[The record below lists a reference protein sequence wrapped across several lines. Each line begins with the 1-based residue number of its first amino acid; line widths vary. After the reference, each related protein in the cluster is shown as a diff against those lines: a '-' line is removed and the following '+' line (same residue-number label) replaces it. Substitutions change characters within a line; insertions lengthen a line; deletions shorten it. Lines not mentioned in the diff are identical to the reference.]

1 MTLKKTKYITNSQG
15 KNVRRNYI
23 DLRHNSDAEAFF
35 YIQTQIQ
42 RFIDFVSQFPTV
54 KTVFLKIPLYSIQKY
69 NKYLGNE
76 DYADYRENDFR
87 LTDRIVLCNEY
98 ITEVNDSN
106 GVKSPNF
113 KKDIQNDRKA
123 KGKIGSRSSYDCSL
137 YKDGLHPNPDLA
149 YC

>member
-1 MTLKKTKYITNSQG
+1 MRFLDQYFWLRNNLRRKICKYGHITLYCFLGTCDLTLKKTKYITNSQG

-23 DLRHNSDAEAFF
+23 DLRHNSDAEAFS

-42 RFIDFVSQFPTV
+42 RFIDFLSQFPTV
-54 KTVFLKIPLYSIQKY
+54 KIVFLKIPLYSIQKY

-98 ITEVNDSN
+98 ITEVNNSN
-106 GVKSPNF
+106 
-113 KKDIQNDRKA
+113 
-123 KGKIGSRSSYDCSL
+123 KGS
-137 YKDGLHPNPDLA
+137 A
-149 YC
+149 VAQW